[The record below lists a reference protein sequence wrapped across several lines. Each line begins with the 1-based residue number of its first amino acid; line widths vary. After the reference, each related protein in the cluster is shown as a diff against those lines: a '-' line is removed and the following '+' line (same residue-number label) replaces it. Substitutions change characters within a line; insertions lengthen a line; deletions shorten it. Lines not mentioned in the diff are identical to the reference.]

1 MKSVKKICAVAL
13 VLFAMSCKKDDDPVP
28 VIYAEEN
35 PLNAFLAASGY
46 NQVQVSKINNS
57 ITYETGFSFKP
68 TVKGNIN
75 SIYVLIPAP
84 NASLR
89 VTIWESVTKTVLRT
103 EILNVASAN
112 VPVTKTIAPLE
123 LTKDKEYVITMNT
136 DDFYLREKTNGQ
148 AAVYPFQVGKILVTD
163 YRERIG
169 TAQVFPEGTQPDYY
183 YGNCSFVFQQTE

>member
-1 MKSVKKICAVAL
+1 MKNVKKICSVAL
-13 VLFAMSCKKDDDPVP
+13 LVCAFACKKNDTPAPV
-28 VIYAEEN
+28 VYAEEN

-46 NQVQVSKINNS
+46 NQVQISKINDP

-75 SIYVLIPAP
+75 GIYVLIPAP

-89 VTIWESVTKTVLRT
+89 VTIWESATKTVLRT
-103 EILNVASAN
+103 EILNIASAN
-112 VPVTKTIAPLE
+112 VPVTKTITPLE
-123 LTKDKEYVITMNT
+123 LIKDKEYVITMNT
-136 DDFYLREKTNGQ
+136 DDFYFREKTNGQ
-148 AAVYPFQVGKILVTD
+148 AAVYPFQVGSILVTD

-183 YGNCSFVFQQTE
+183 YGNCSFVFKQTE